1 MKDMMSLADSVLPAP
16 DLSAEKAAFGRSIV
30 DTQFMMNVLLMM
42 MKMKKQVIMILY
54 HHDHDGDNIDDDDDD
69 DEDMLVDDVNESE
82 LNQYWLQCQK
92 QWRKVQT
99 HDSKG

>member
-16 DLSAEKAAFGRSIV
+16 DLSAEKAALGRSIV
-30 DTQFMMNVLLMM
+30 DTQFMMNVLLMIM
-42 MKMKKQVIMILY
+42 EMKKQVIIISY
-54 HHDHDGDNIDDDDDD
+54 YHDHDGDNIDDDDDDDDD

-92 QWRKVQT
+92 Q
-99 HDSKG
+99 